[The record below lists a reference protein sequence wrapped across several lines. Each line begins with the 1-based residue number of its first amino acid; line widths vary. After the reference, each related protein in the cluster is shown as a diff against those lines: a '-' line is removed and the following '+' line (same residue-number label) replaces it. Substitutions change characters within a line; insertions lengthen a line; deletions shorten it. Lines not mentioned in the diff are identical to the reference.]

1 MDVVVFPPKKLVAL
15 SQNQNPPLITPWR
28 RLLLRCTNLI
38 EGQGGLAFESEGY
51 VLFELRVNAAL
62 EVLRFNAE
70 GPAGLID
77 RKAPGKVAKLN
88 GDQRRALAA
97 RVERGSVPAVD
108 GVVRWRLC
116 DLVQWIFEDFGISL
130 DETTVGRELRATS
143 ACQHPCAG
151 AAHER

>member
-1 MDVVVFPPKKLVAL
+1 MLLFFHQKSWSPYPKTKTPANYSLAKVA
-15 SQNQNPPLITPWR
+15 PAPHD
-28 RLLLRCTNLI
+28 LI

-62 EVLRFNAE
+62 KVLRFNAE

-97 RVERGSVPAVD
+97 RVERGPVPAVD
-108 GVVRWRLC
+108 GVVRSRLC
-116 DLVQWIFEDFGISL
+116 DLVQWIFEDFGVSL